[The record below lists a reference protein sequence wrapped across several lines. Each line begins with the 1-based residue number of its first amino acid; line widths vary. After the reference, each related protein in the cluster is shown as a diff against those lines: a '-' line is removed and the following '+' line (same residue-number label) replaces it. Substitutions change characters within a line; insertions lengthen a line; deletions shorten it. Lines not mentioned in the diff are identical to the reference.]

1 MSLVFCFCEINSLML
16 YPKKAGGQF
25 DPCCGYSKIVFSGE
39 RVEPRF
45 FVTFNIIISHIF
57 HECFSGRLE
66 EMKISPSI
74 LTIFT
79 DFSDFFDISLL
90 QRCQNVTDDVCIF
103 L

>member
-1 MSLVFCFCEINSLML
+1 ML

-66 EMKISPSI
+66 EMKI
-74 LTIFT
+74 
-79 DFSDFFDISLL
+79 FSFNINYFHWFFRFFDIFLL

>member
-1 MSLVFCFCEINSLML
+1 MSLVFCFYEINSLML

-66 EMKISPSI
+66 EMKI
-74 LTIFT
+74 
-79 DFSDFFDISLL
+79 FSFNINYFH
-90 QRCQNVTDDVCIF
+90 
-103 L
+103 